1 MSMATDRVLCVDPD
15 KQDREKTIKKLT
27 DELTDI
33 DVEFETAGTLTE
45 ATETL
50 TQNTAIVITECHL
63 SDGTGLELIDA
74 ARSVAPDAG
83 YILYTDTDPDTIDT
97 TALQGT
103 ITEYVG
109 KDSVFGVER
118 LTQLLRTTL
127 EERVQTSYPLP
138 QNESERIAALQSYDL
153 DSDSLRSS
161 LDRITRLAA
170 DHFDVE
176 RASINII
183 NEHSQDFL
191 SCYGDTNQWE
201 STEREDSIC
210 TFTILED
217 DNVMTVK
224 DVSEDPRFES
234 RSETLIEMGIQSYM
248 GANLV
253 TSAGLVIGPLCIYDD
268 EPREFSTTEQAYLQ
282 DLAAIAIA
290 LIELHTMNATT
301 TNGGRQ

>member
-50 TQNTAIVITECHL
+50 TQNTAIVITERDL

-253 TSAGLVIGPLCIYDD
+253 TSVGLVIGPLCIYDD

-282 DLAAIAIA
+282 DLAAIAIE